1 MNILFDTNIILDA
14 LLDRDPFGKNAVI
27 LLDAVEQSLLNG
39 FICAD
44 SVTTIYYLIEKVKN
58 KAFARQKIKLI
69 LELFEIAPIN
79 RAVLEGAI
87 GLGFSDYEDAV
98 VHQSAIGINADGIAT
113 RNTNDYKKSK
123 IAVYSPSELISAIK
137 DL

>member
-14 LLDRDPFGKNAVI
+14 LLDRDPFGENAVI

-39 FICAD
+39 FICAG

-79 RAVLEGAI
+79 RAVLEDAI
-87 GLGFSDYEDAV
+87 GLVFSDYEDAV
-98 VHQSAIGINADGIAT
+98 VHQSAIGINADGIVT
-113 RNTNDYKKSK
+113 RNANDYKKSK
-123 IAVYSPSELISAIK
+123 IAVYSPLELISAIK